1 MKKHLTIVIKLGT
14 SSIVDEKTHEPLLS
28 ILSTIVET
36 AVGLH
41 HDGHRVVI
49 CSSGAIGMALRQM
62 DMERR
67 PKHLP
72 QVQALAAIGQCKL
85 MSMWDQLFMHMRQPV
100 AQILLTRNDIADR
113 TQYLNAQ
120 NTFVELL
127 NMGVIPIVNENDTL
141 SVQEIKFGDNDTLSA
156 ITAGMVQADYLFLMT
171 DVDCLYDKNPR
182 TNPDAKAIE
191 VVEDIAELEADV
203 SGAGSSLG
211 TGGMGTKIVAA
222 RLATAAGVTT
232 IITRSSKPGN
242 IAAIVRYAEG
252 QKSAARS
259 LETSGELPAKA
270 ASDSQLLEPAVHN
283 GVSTSDPIETGLP
296 PLHTRFLPDP
306 HPIRDRY
313 FWLLHGLAPHGTIY
327 IDTGA
332 YAALTNKAGLLP
344 VGVVNV
350 EGNFGQ
356 QECVRVSVLPSR
368 SALHSEAEEVGRA
381 LVNYSAIEIKRIRG
395 VRSSQIAELL
405 GYADSEYIALRDS
418 VALFK
423 KEVSRPVTPM
433 QNDKSSMG
441 RLNLLEMVVSRQV
454 SGNQQ
459 IIHNLRAR
467 RQFAS
472 AESILPDTPTSEDE
486 QYQLLEERKTQP
498 WAQQTI
504 SFTELSP
511 ELRNRIYEYAFP
523 HRDIETALVIDTP
536 FLDETMTLATQP
548 AITRISKQVRA
559 ESLAMFYAR
568 TTFVAYLREN
578 DFRKLCQWVRCVTLA
593 SIAPRVTVHVK
604 LLDWVQCEYQLLQLM
619 MMWRGLRHET
629 VHLKIHNCFIIGP
642 NGRDF
647 DQRQLVVETV
657 EMAERLKVQ
666 KISSELRLRDEC
678 SSLVLRVARY
688 LPGCDLI
695 SAYGACDAH
704 GYSAR

>member
-14 SSIVDEKTHEPLLS
+14 SSIVHEKTHEPLLS
-28 ILSTIVET
+28 TLSTIVET
-36 AVGLH
+36 AVNLH

-182 TNPDAKAIE
+182 THPDAKAIE
-191 VVEDIAELEADV
+191 VVEDIAELAADV
-203 SGAGSSLG
+203 SSAGSSLG

-242 IAAIVRYAEG
+242 IGAIVRHAEA

-259 LETSGELPAKA
+259 LEASGELPAKLH
-270 ASDSQLLEPAVHN
+270 SEPLLQKTAVTNGTSTPRLVEP
-283 GVSTSDPIETGLP
+283 GLP
-296 PLHTRFLPDP
+296 PLHTRFSPDP

-327 IDTGA
+327 IDAGA
-332 YAALTNKAGLLP
+332 CAALANKAGLLP
-344 VGVVNV
+344 VGVLDV

-356 QECVRVSVLPSR
+356 QECVRVSVLPNR
-368 SALHSEAEEVGRA
+368 EAPHNEAEEVGRA
-381 LVNYSAIEIKRIRG
+381 LVNYSAAEIKRIRG
-395 VRSSQIAELL
+395 VRSSQIADLL
-405 GYADSEYIALRDS
+405 GYADSEYIALRES

-423 KEVSRPVTPM
+423 RETSRPVTPM
-433 QNDKSSMG
+433 QSDKRHSMG
-441 RLNLLEMVVSRQV
+441 RLSN
-454 SGNQQ
+454 
-459 IIHNLRAR
+459 
-467 RQFAS
+467 
-472 AESILPDTPTSEDE
+472 
-486 QYQLLEERKTQP
+486 Y
-498 WAQQTI
+498 
-504 SFTELSP
+504 
-511 ELRNRIYEYAFP
+511 
-523 HRDIETALVIDTP
+523 IE
-536 FLDETMTLATQP
+536 
-548 AITRISKQVRA
+548 
-559 ESLAMFYAR
+559 
-568 TTFVAYLREN
+568 
-578 DFRKLCQWVRCVTLA
+578 
-593 SIAPRVTVHVK
+593 
-604 LLDWVQCEYQLLQLM
+604 
-619 MMWRGLRHET
+619 G
-629 VHLKIHNCFIIGP
+629 
-642 NGRDF
+642 
-647 DQRQLVVETV
+647 
-657 EMAERLKVQ
+657 
-666 KISSELRLRDEC
+666 
-678 SSLVLRVARY
+678 
-688 LPGCDLI
+688 
-695 SAYGACDAH
+695 
-704 GYSAR
+704 